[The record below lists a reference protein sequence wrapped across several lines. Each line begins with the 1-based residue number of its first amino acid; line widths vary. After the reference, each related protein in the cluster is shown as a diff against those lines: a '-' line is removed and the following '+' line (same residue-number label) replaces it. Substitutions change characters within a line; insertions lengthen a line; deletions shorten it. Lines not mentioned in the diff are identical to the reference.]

1 MIVLSCVGVYIV
13 EFVLVFLGHMHK
25 LMVEVEKYN
34 NSMKWVKGD
43 AAKASNMKKSETLRH
58 ALEDSL
64 ERALLPPICA
74 VIAFVDPHYNM
85 ELLQND
91 DPVTTQLWLSLFK
104 LCGPLGLEFESIRE
118 PNSSVSTEENS
129 CSMIWFWEKPDYSKS
144 FPV

>member
-34 NSMKWVKGD
+34 NSMKWVSGD
-43 AAKASNMKKSETLRH
+43 AAKVINMMKSETLSH
-58 ALEDSL
+58 ALEVSL

-74 VIAFVDPHYNM
+74 VIAFVDPHCNM

-104 LCGPLGLEFESIRE
+104 LCGSLGLQFESIRE
-118 PNSSVSTEENS
+118 PSSSVSTEENS
-129 CSMIWFWEKPDYSKS
+129 CSTL
-144 FPV
+144 